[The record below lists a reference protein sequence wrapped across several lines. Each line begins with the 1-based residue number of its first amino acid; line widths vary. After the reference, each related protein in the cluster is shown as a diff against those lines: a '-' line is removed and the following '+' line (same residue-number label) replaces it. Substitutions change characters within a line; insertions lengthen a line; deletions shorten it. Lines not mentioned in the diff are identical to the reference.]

1 VNESTAPA
9 PIPENATPS
18 DARPLSERVGA
29 PETVDEIQH
38 PDVATWRP
46 ATRADLDEMVAL
58 VDSCDRVDHPTWL
71 TPRED
76 VEEIFELSHIDPEL
90 HTRLGFAADGE
101 LVAMAGILVHPSQ
114 DKHVYV
120 YCTGMVHPRWRRRG
134 IGTQVLRWEYE
145 TAQTELARTDAR
157 LPGAIFLHA
166 YEHDAEARALGARRG
181 MPEERWFTT
190 MLRDLSDPIPEVPL
204 DAGSPALRIETFG
217 PQWRDATRVARNDA
231 FRDHWG
237 SLETPPERWERFV
250 SGSQFRDDLSRVVVD
265 GDRVVAMAL
274 ATVNED
280 DWEVQGYTSAYVALI
295 GVVRDY
301 RGRRLAPAVITALLT
316 AARDAGLEKVNL
328 DVDTESPTG
337 ANSLYGRLGFEAT
350 DREVAMVAR
359 F

>member
-1 VNESTAPA
+1 MNESTAPA

-114 DKHVYV
+114 DKQVYV

-217 PQWRDATRVARNDA
+217 PQWR
-231 FRDHWG
+231 
-237 SLETPPERWERFV
+237 
-250 SGSQFRDDLSRVVVD
+250 
-265 GDRVVAMAL
+265 
-274 ATVNED
+274 
-280 DWEVQGYTSAYVALI
+280 
-295 GVVRDY
+295 VR
-301 RGRRLAPAVITALLT
+301 GIRLVE
-316 AARDAGLEKVNL
+316 AGC
-328 DVDTESPTG
+328 DPCG
-337 ANSLYGRLGFEAT
+337 AQ
-350 DREVAMVAR
+350 
-359 F
+359 